1 MKPKFELPLV
11 LPDDGEDPVAG
22 EDVDF
27 AELPSVG
34 VHGNLDR
41 DSRRDP
47 TPIAVQM
54 SRLRAAVP
62 GSAPPPPPP
71 AAGAA
76 PSAAPSRPQPVEP
89 PPSAPNLTAL
99 AAQVHP
105 KPDRSISLQG
115 LVRVRSGDVDRMI
128 SSGSARLSPSSLFLP
143 MERPLEVGSTV
154 DVEARTPTGVLRFE
168 GVVLEVV
175 ERAADHHGGVR
186 VSVAP
191 ADAFTRRYL
200 QQLAAG
206 NPS

>member
-1 MKPKFELPLV
+1 MKPKIDLPLV
-11 LPDDGEDPVAG
+11 LPDDGEELVPG

-27 AELPSVG
+27 DERLPGVG

-54 SRLRAAVP
+54 SRLRASTP

-71 AAGAA
+71 PA
-76 PSAAPSRPQPVEP
+76 AAPSRPQPVEP

-105 KPDRSISLQG
+105 KPDRSIALQG

-191 ADAFTRRYL
+191 ADPFTRRYL